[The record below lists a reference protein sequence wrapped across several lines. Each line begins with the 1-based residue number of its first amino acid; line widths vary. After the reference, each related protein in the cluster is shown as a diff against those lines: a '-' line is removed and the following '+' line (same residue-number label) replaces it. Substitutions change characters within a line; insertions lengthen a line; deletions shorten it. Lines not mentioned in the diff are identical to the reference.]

1 MLTSQHGS
9 KNMRGRGRERYLQ
22 RKKKSIFSLSLL
34 LEIAI
39 HRDYFGSIQTLQ
51 GGVVVY
57 DRDKNYVSP
66 KAFIGANNWEIWY
79 FKSMII
85 RKKYTVQIIQRSQD
99 DLNKKLSSNKHTVF
113 YTVLKIFKILFNIL
127 NKCAV
132 HTIPL
137 RERHLLEWLLYSS
150 EKW

>member
-1 MLTSQHGS
+1 MVMLTSQHGS

-22 RKKKSIFSLSLL
+22 RKKKKSFFSLSLL

-66 KAFIGANNWEIWY
+66 EAFIGANNWEI
-79 FKSMII
+79 
-85 RKKYTVQIIQRSQD
+85 
-99 DLNKKLSSNKHTVF
+99 
-113 YTVLKIFKILFNIL
+113 
-127 NKCAV
+127 
-132 HTIPL
+132 
-137 RERHLLEWLLYSS
+137 
-150 EKW
+150 

>member
-66 KAFIGANNWEIWY
+66 KAFIGANNWEI
-79 FKSMII
+79 
-85 RKKYTVQIIQRSQD
+85 
-99 DLNKKLSSNKHTVF
+99 
-113 YTVLKIFKILFNIL
+113 
-127 NKCAV
+127 
-132 HTIPL
+132 
-137 RERHLLEWLLYSS
+137 
-150 EKW
+150 